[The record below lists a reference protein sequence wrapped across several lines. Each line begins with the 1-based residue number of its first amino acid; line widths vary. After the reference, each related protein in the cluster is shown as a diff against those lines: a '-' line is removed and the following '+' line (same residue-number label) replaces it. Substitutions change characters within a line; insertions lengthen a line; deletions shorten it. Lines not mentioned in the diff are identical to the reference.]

1 MALSKTMVTMMAWPR
16 PRCALVDAV
25 TYRGLALHRPL
36 VLEHDGSC
44 RKLMRGWQITH
55 IRSGK
60 AVFEQALDTTLD
72 KAAFAFRWIAD
83 AYDWERAEEELDKKA
98 AGSVVGSVIEHLQI
112 GLFDETREN

>member
-36 VLEHDGSC
+36 IMKYDGSC

-55 IRSGK
+55 MRSGK
-60 AVFEQALDTTLD
+60 SVFGRALDTTLD
-72 KAAFAFRWIAD
+72 KAAFAFRWIAN
-83 AYDWERAEEELDKKA
+83 AYDWERAEEELDKKTA
-98 AGSVVGSVIEHLQI
+98 KSVANAVIEHLQI
-112 GLFDETREN
+112 GLFDETQED